1 MRTVWVALAR
11 GLERFNALM
20 GYLSGV
26 LIVVC
31 AGILV
36 FEVAVR
42 YWLAWPTDW
51 EIELSILLL
60 IAATFMSAAYTQAT
74 RGHVGIE
81 VLDAMLSA
89 RWNRRRYLL
98 ADALSM
104 AFCAFVAWKSWV
116 FFHEAWSDGRMSN
129 TAWAPPL
136 WPVYLTMALGMS
148 TLALQLLVQIAGD
161 HFLRRPELRE

>member
-1 MRTVWVALAR
+1 MHAFWFGFAR

-42 YWLAWPTDW
+42 YWLEWPTDW

-60 IAATFMSAAYTQAT
+60 IAATFLSAAHTQAT

-81 VLDAMLSA
+81 VLDAVLSA
-89 RWNRRRYLL
+89 RWNRRRYLV

-104 AFCAFVAWKSWV
+104 AFCAFIAWKSWV

-148 TLALQLLVQIAGD
+148 TLALQLLVQIAED
-161 HFLRRPELRE
+161 HFVRRSAGRE